1 MEHLRRPVAQPVC
14 SAREAMAKAGAG
26 EIRYPRF
33 DSKPCEFDRTMFLEI
48 PDLVTGVE
56 LATLRRIGG
65 EAPFVVAVQVPAQ
78 RELRQEPGLRVPAYA
93 TRAAALGRVLR
104 GIHRRPPPPT
114 YEGGELTIHL
124 GSRPIA
130 IKGAAGSVVVDPS
143 TTIHEV
149 HPVRAGERIV
159 TITLIQSQILDEK

>member
-1 MEHLRRPVAQPVC
+1 MLLCKYQPSASYGRNPDSAFLPMQPAPLRSDVSC
-14 SAREAMAKAGAG
+14 
-26 EIRYPRF
+26 
-33 DSKPCEFDRTMFLEI
+33 
-48 PDLVTGVE
+48 GVF
-56 LATLRRIGG
+56 I
-65 EAPFVVAVQVPAQ
+65 
-78 RELRQEPGLRVPAYA
+78 
-93 TRAAALGRVLR
+93 AAL
-104 GIHRRPPPPT
+104 PPPT